1 MRASS
6 LPPSAFPLPE
16 MVNPRVFFDIQIEG
30 ADVGRVIFELF
41 ADRVPKTAE
50 NFRALCT
57 GSAGVNTAG
66 VPLTYKGSPLH
77 RIIAGTCTHPLSR
90 LMRLG

>member
-1 MRASS
+1 
-6 LPPSAFPLPE
+6 

>member
-1 MRASS
+1 M
-6 LPPSAFPLPE
+6 P
-16 MVNPRVFFDIQIEG
+16 NPRVFLDFTIEG
-30 ADVGRVIFELF
+30 VDVGRVVFELY

-77 RIIAGTCTHPLSR
+77 RIIAGESSERERSAHGTR
-90 LMRLG
+90 A